1 MKNRGTPPGTLGA
14 LERYQALLMD
24 LGLFSRFS
32 RPPARRRGVTP
43 LTTVPAGFSQIV
55 EDLAT
60 TGWSVSPGFLNDEA
74 IDALIETESRL
85 WEAEAFRQAGI
96 GAGAQHAV
104 RTEIRSDRILWLDD
118 AALPEAVRPYRAR
131 IDALSAALNETLYL
145 GLRGFEAH
153 FAVYPPGSYYKPH
166 LDQFKTVQHRMIS
179 CLLYLNR
186 DWAPEDGGQLRI
198 YPPDA
203 PTDVYGDVWPEAGT
217 FVCFRSDRIVHE
229 VLPARRHRFSLTGWL
244 HRERPL

>member
-1 MKNRGTPPGTLGA
+1 LVD
-14 LERYQALLMD
+14 LERYQP
-24 LGLFSRFS
+24 LFTGCWPSFTPSRT
-32 RPPARRRGVTP
+32 PARRRGVTP
-43 LTTVPAGFSQIV
+43 LTTVPTGFSQIA

-60 TGWSVSPGFLNDEA
+60 TGWSVSPGFLDELA
-74 IDALIETESRL
+74 IDALIETEKRL
-85 WEAEAFRQAGI
+85 WEDEAFRQAGI
-96 GAGAQHAV
+96 GAGGQHAV
-104 RTEIRSDRILWLDD
+104 RPEIRSDRILWLDD
-118 AALPEAVRPYRAR
+118 ADLPEAVRPYRAR

-153 FAVYPPGSYYKPH
+153 FAVYPPGACYRPH

-186 DWAPEDGGQLRI
+186 GWAQEDGGQLRI

-203 PTDVYGDVWPEAGT
+203 PNNVYVDVWPEAGT

-244 HRERPL
+244 HRERAF